1 MLIYIY
7 EDMKTR
13 DKIIKYLKTKGQAT
27 GAELADS
34 FEISDRAVRKQLA
47 AMLKNKDLIKIGKP
61 PKVFYALRE
70 EIAKTSRPVING
82 QIKKIIE
89 KNYFIITPSGEKKE
103 GLAGFIYWCE
113 KQNLPVEK
121 TAQEY
126 IKTLKKYNIFKKGDL
141 INGTSKLKNTFEKL
155 YFDDVYYLDFYAIE
169 RFGKTRLG
177 QMLLYAKQS
186 QNKKL
191 IKELIDN
198 IRPTLVRFVRK
209 FKIDGVVY
217 VSPTVKREVQFM
229 NELKKKL
236 NLKTKEV
243 KVTKIKTE
251 IAVPQKTLNKL
262 NDRIENAKKTF
273 VVEET
278 GKFNTILIID
288 DAVGSG
294 ATINEIAKKIKDK
307 KLAKKVFGLVITGSF
322 KGFDVISEV

>member
-1 MLIYIY
+1 
-7 EDMKTR
+7 MKTK
-13 DKIIKYLKTKGQAT
+13 DKIIKYLKNKGQAT
-27 GAELADS
+27 GAELADI

-47 AMLKNKDLIKIGKP
+47 SMLKSKELIKIGKP
-61 PKVFYALRE
+61 PKVFYALKE
-70 EIAKTSRPVING
+70 ETLKTVKPIIDNQV
-82 QIKKIIE
+82 KKIIE
-89 KNYFIITPSGEKKE
+89 ENYFIITPSGEKKE
-103 GLAGFIYWCE
+103 GLEGFIYWCD
-113 KQNLPVEK
+113 KQKLPVEK
-121 TAQEY
+121 TAEEY
-126 IKTLKKYNIFKKGDL
+126 IKTLKKYSIFKKGDL
-141 INGTSKLKNTFEKL
+141 INGTNKLKKTFEKL
-155 YFDDVYYLDFYAIE
+155 YLDDVYYLDFYAIE
-169 RFGKTRLG
+169 RFGKTKLG

-191 IKELIDN
+191 IRELIDD
-198 IRPTLVRFVRK
+198 IRPALIKFVKK
-209 FKIDGVVY
+209 FKIDGVAY

-236 NLKTKEV
+236 NLKIKEV

-251 IAVPQKTLNKL
+251 ISVPQKTLNKL

-278 GKFNTILIID
+278 GKFNNILLLD

-294 ATINEIAKKIKDK
+294 ATINELAKKIKDK